1 MDSNNQQDTKGYL
14 VSSIVGEGARFTG
27 DVELAGLLRIDGDLI
42 GTVRNDDRVL
52 VGRTG
57 RIQGSLYSDTI
68 IVGGVVKGEI
78 YARSKVVLL
87 SSGVVLGNIYTTRL
101 VVEKN
106 ALFDGKGIV
115 TENDQEHNRESITSG
130 VFKLDWNRL
139 NTEPRTSAVSGRI

>member
-1 MDSNNQQDTKGYL
+1 MENDQQSTKGYL
-14 VSSIVGEGARFTG
+14 VSSIIGEGARFTG
-27 DVELAGLLRIDGDLI
+27 DVDLAGLLRIDGDLI
-42 GTVRNDDRVL
+42 GTVRNDDRIL

-87 SSGVVLGNIYTTRL
+87 SSGVVLGNIYTAHL

-106 ALFDGKGIV
+106 ALFDGKGIIS
-115 TENDQEHNRESITSG
+115 ENDQDHNRDSITSG

-139 NTEPRTSAVSGRI
+139 NTDSKASSVVGRM